1 MMSQIVMSICTASE
15 PCGFKASS
23 FFETFAPSVTM
34 YRSSYSFK
42 TYRLIRDVL
51 PTACSPTRQTFTFM
65 RRGASMA
72 DRPERADK
80 SSDDLGL
87 FVRVYL
93 VVAARLAVSATR
105 FNRTHP
111 WKYRRKVVTS

>member
-42 TYRLIRDVL
+42 TYRLITDVL

-65 RRGASMA
+65 RRGSIMA
-72 DRPERADK
+72 DRPDRGAK
-80 SSDDLGL
+80 TSDDLRL

-93 VVAARLAVSATR
+93 FLAARLTPCAPPLPPTSPSH
-105 FNRTHP
+105 HP
-111 WKYRRKVVTS
+111 IH

>member
-23 FFETFAPSVTM
+23 CFETFEPSVTM
-34 YRSSYSFK
+34 FRSSYSFK

-51 PTACSPTRQTFTFM
+51 PTACSPPRQTFTFI
-65 RRGASMA
+65 RRGSIMA
-72 DRPERADK
+72 DRPERGEKD
-80 SSDDLGL
+80 SDDLRL

-93 VVAARLAVSATR
+93 FVAERLAVCATR
-105 FNRTHP
+105 FHRTQP
-111 WKYRRKVVTS
+111 LK